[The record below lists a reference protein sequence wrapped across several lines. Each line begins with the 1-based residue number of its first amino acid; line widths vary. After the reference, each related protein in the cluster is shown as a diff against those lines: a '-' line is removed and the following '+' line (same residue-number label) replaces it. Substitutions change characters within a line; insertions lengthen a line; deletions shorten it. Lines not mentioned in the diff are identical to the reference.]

1 MVNLHDLTVPN
12 NRLLRI
18 IQHKPR
24 DAKVFELYFNYST
37 LPINKLFQFQL
48 LLLAHT
54 LLYNVNS
61 LPSTISRLKIINNEI
76 HGHNTRSSLYFH
88 RTLSSSSVGSK
99 MWINIISKLWNA
111 LPNEMKCICS
121 FALFKKTMKSH
132 LLVND
137 I

>member
-1 MVNLHDLTVPN
+1 MVNLHDLTVLN

-24 DAKVFELYFNYST
+24 DTKVIELYFNYST

-54 LLYNVNS
+54 LLYNVSS
-61 LPSTISRLKIINNEI
+61 LPSTISRLRIIFINNEV

-88 RTLSSSSVGSK
+88 RTLSSSSVG
-99 MWINIISKLWNA
+99 
-111 LPNEMKCICS
+111 
-121 FALFKKTMKSH
+121 
-132 LLVND
+132 
-137 I
+137 